1 MAPPIPTSN
10 ISLPSITWLG
20 HTSFDAFASIVGLK
34 DEVDTEETVRIIYDW
49 RLARVIDNNNLIL
62 DELYWNRVSTKALVN
77 RLSDLQSGR
86 MSSEA
91 YSLKE
96 RFPDAKVDALGVL
109 SYLDWPELSDDEVSK
124 FTEASTR
131 LAKRGVA
138 DSSGDIDRRLDML
151 VSANNELRASWTTL
165 EARSIEWVG
174 LFLSELNLDS
184 ERREIPAIV
193 SSSLTINE
201 VAEKF
206 GVAETHHQPSEDEW
220 SVLKSHAQSVVDL
233 TERLSNHEDAIRV
246 LANNYV
252 PSLSALIGPI
262 GAAKLLVLAGGRERL
277 ARMPSGSLQV
287 LGANA
292 AMAAHRRGAPPPKH
306 GAILFSMPAV
316 SRSPRWVRGKIAR
329 YLAGK
334 ASIAVRV
341 DHFNGTPWTKEDISK
356 IHKEA
361 EAIKNKFPKP
371 PKRR

>member
-1 MAPPIPTSN
+1 MPVLTP
-10 ISLPSITWLG
+10 SLR
-20 HTSFDAFASIVGLK
+20 IVRLK
-34 DEVDTEETVRIIYDW
+34 HEVHVEEPVRIIYDW
-49 RLARVIDNNNLIL
+49 KLARVIDDDNEVI
-62 DELYWNRVSTKALVN
+62 DELYWNRISTKALVN
-77 RLSDLQSGR
+77 RLYDLQSGR

-91 YSLKE
+91 RSLKE
-96 RFPDAKVDALGVL
+96 RFPDATVDALGVL
-109 SYLDWPELSDDEVSK
+109 SYSGWPELSEEEVRK
-124 FTEASTR
+124 FTAASTR

-165 EARSIEWVG
+165 EARCIEWVG
-174 LFLSELNLDS
+174 LFLSELDLDTD
-184 ERREIPAIV
+184 RREIPVIV
-193 SSSLTINE
+193 SSSLSINE
-201 VAEKF
+201 VSEKF
-206 GVAETHHQPSEDEW
+206 GVADTYHQPSEDEW
-220 SVLKSHAQSVVDL
+220 LVLKSHAQTVVDL
-233 TERLSNHEDAIRV
+233 TETLSNHEEAIRV
-246 LANNYV
+246 LANDYL

-262 GAAKLLVLAGGRERL
+262 GAAKLVVLAGGRERL

-306 GAILFSMPAV
+306 GAVLFSMPAV

-341 DHFNGTPWTKEDISK
+341 DHFDGTPWTKEDISK

-371 PKRR
+371 PKRK